1 MKKLLINM
9 LLILVGNLLVA
20 FSVVGF
26 IIPNDILSGGVA
38 GIAVGLQ
45 PIFPWLDKAIFISFA
60 NVVLFLLGAV
70 FLGKEF
76 ARGTVLSTIF
86 YTIELNLL
94 NVVLAD
100 VTFTSNEILASIY
113 TGIFV
118 GTGIGLVVRANS
130 STGGVDIIALL
141 MDKWF
146 HFPVHIGIL
155 IIDASIII
163 LGISTHSIEKAMV
176 GLISVYATSLFIDK
190 VVSIGGQKTK
200 SVMIISDKYQ
210 EIMKMIM
217 EDLDRG
223 TTILH
228 GQGGYSGQNREVVM
242 CVVENKQYPL
252 LNQKI
257 REIDERAFMVVQDAH
272 EVIGTG
278 FTYSKRVKNLIDS
291 TK

>member
-1 MKKLLINM
+1 M
-9 LLILVGNLLVA
+9 
-20 FSVVGF
+20 
-26 IIPNDILSGGVA
+26 
-38 GIAVGLQ
+38 
-45 PIFPWLDKAIFISFA
+45 
-60 NVVLFLLGAV
+60 
-70 FLGKEF
+70 
-76 ARGTVLSTIF
+76 
-86 YTIELNLL
+86 

-163 LGISTHSIEKAMV
+163 LGISTHSFEKAMV

-278 FTYSKRVKNLIDS
+278 FTYSKRVKNLVDS